1 MGCFNFNSVDL
12 ISVCCILLHD
22 EDRAA
27 GGDGNIILPMQGPQ
41 LQTRNGTMLSHLFGG
56 HLTPVKAED

>member
-27 GGDGNIILPMQGPQ
+27 AGDGNIILPMQG
-41 LQTRNGTMLSHLFGG
+41 R
-56 HLTPVKAED
+56 VE